1 MADGPLRGGG
11 VLLCVPATAREGSVL
26 LARVRLVDHASPTVV
41 GDVTLTRTIAYRY
54 RQEEGGGS
62 THLATARRSEVVA
75 RQALPAHGAPAGEPY
90 DVEVLLPVPAE
101 GPASADTGLVCVDWA
116 VRARLDAG
124 GGEVVQAVERVTVQT
139 AASAFD
145 AATAEPARGDARGHT
160 VVTFERLS
168 DRRIAPG
175 VRLTGEVVV
184 VPLHP
189 GPMRSVRLELVLHER
204 VPHGPGTEADPAG
217 GKATST
223 VVAALDLA
231 HGVDGGEDLRPRRF
245 PFVLDVPRALPAPSI
260 VTEEFVLGWAL
271 RAVVRR
277 PLHRDAF
284 AELALQAVTAV
295 P

>member
-1 MADGPLRGGG
+1 MAEQPQRVGDV
-11 VLLCVPATAREGSVL
+11 VLDVPASACEGSVL
-26 LARVRLVDHASPTVV
+26 LVRITLPGGSSPLGGEVL
-41 GDVTLTRTIAYRY
+41 LTRTIAYRY
-54 RQEEGGGS
+54 REEADGGA
-62 THLATARRSEVVA
+62 THLATARRTDTVA
-75 RQALPAHGAPAGEPY
+75 RQALPPGAVGPYEAHA
-90 DVEVLLPVPAE
+90 LLPVPAD
-101 GPASADTGLVCVDWA
+101 GPASADTELVCIEWA
-116 VRARLDAG
+116 VRARVDLGAAG
-124 GGEVVQAVERVTVQT
+124 TAQAVRRIAVLTT
-139 AASAFD
+139 AGAFD
-145 AATAEPARGDARGHT
+145 AAAAGPPRGDDRGHT
-160 VVTFERLS
+160 VVGIERLS

-175 VRLTGEVVV
+175 IRLTGDVVV

-189 GPMRSVRLELVLHER
+189 GPIRSVRLELVLHER
-204 VPHGPGTEADPAG
+204 VPHGPGTAADPAG

-231 HGVDGGEDLRPRRF
+231 HGVGGGEDLRPSRF
-245 PFVLDVPRALPAPSI
+245 PFALDVPDALPAPSI